1 MKNAQPKKKMAPKK
15 KRVPNV
21 NIKRNREEAKQQR
34 YMPTAFG
41 IGVG

>member
-1 MKNAQPKKKMAPKK
+1 MKKKKLKPADKK
-15 KRVPNV
+15 PITNV
-21 NIKRNREEAKQQR
+21 NIKRNRKESKQQR